1 MQFKKND
8 SRICISCSSQN
19 NIKVYPK
26 TLDIVHIY
34 THIYTYIYTQVYI
47 YYIYISIYIERERD
61 RQTERQTDT
70 DRQTETKR
78 DREYSVVDDHVERR
92 KIMQQQFGVSLA
104 QMNR

>member
-34 THIYTYIYTQVYI
+34 IHIYIHKCIYTIYIYL
-47 YYIYISIYIERERD
+47 YIERERQTDRQRD
-61 RQTERQTDT
+61 RQTQT
-70 DRQTETKR
+70 DRQRQRET
-78 DREYSVVDDHVERR
+78 EYSVVDDHVERR
-92 KIMQQQFGVSLA
+92 KIMQQQFGVSL
-104 QMNR
+104 